1 MDAFHAKETVS
12 NSAAGVAGS
21 CHEHVKLLSGAEMRQ
36 QAGHE
41 TGSYIFESECRTM
54 EQLQGID
61 AVVNLG
67 YGAIEGQGVTDD
79 GMKLTLVDILSEESI
94 CHGARHLMEI
104 HLLDVLEERIGQTL
118 DALGHVEAAVFGK
131 AFDHG
136 FLKAREGS
144 LAIGAVVSH
153 WARSLAPL
161 LVTFTT

>member
-21 CHEHVKLLSGAEMRQ
+21 RHKHVKLLAGAEMRQ

-41 TGSYIFESECRTM
+41 TGTYILEGEGGTV
-54 EQLQGID
+54 EKLQGID
-61 AVVNLG
+61 ALVDLG
-67 YGAIEGQGVTDD
+67 YGTVEGQGVTDD
-79 GMKLTLVDILSEESI
+79 GMKLILFDILSEESI
-94 CHGARHLMEI
+94 CHGACHLVEI
-104 HLLDVLEERIGQTL
+104 HLLDVFEERIGQTL
-118 DALGHVEAAVFGK
+118 DALWHVEAAVFGK